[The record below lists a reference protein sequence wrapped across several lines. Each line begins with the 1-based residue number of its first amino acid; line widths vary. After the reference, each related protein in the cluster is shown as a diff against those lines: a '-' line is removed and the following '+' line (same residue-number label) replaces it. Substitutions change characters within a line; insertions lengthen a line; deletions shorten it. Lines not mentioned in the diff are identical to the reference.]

1 MIIAIEKFEKMNH
14 FFGECSAFIK
24 ERDQF
29 LMKNRYIHIKK
40 TKFLHARR
48 SMHAIK

>member
-14 FFGECSAFIK
+14 FFFGECSAFIK

-40 TKFLHARR
+40 NEILACT
-48 SMHAIK
+48 